1 MPETTIAP
9 TEAKSR
15 EQHEALVAAN
25 KKLIDD
31 TTSSWKDVKF
41 TSLKVK
47 AKGIDNVVNIKTV
60 KRGRRDGQT
69 EVR

>member
-1 MPETTIAP
+1 MTETKTAP

-15 EQHEALVAAN
+15 EQHVARVEAN
-25 KKLIDD
+25 KKLIDE
-31 TTSSWKDVKF
+31 TTS
-41 TSLKVK
+41 KVK
-47 AKGIDNVVNIKTV
+47 AKGIDKVVNIKTV

>member
-1 MPETTIAP
+1 MPETKIAP

-25 KKLIDD
+25 KKLIDE
-31 TTSSWKDVKF
+31 TTSR
-41 TSLKVK
+41 VK
-47 AKGIDNVVNIKTV
+47 AEGIDNVVNIKTV
-60 KRGRRDGQT
+60 KRERRDGQT

>member
-1 MPETTIAP
+1 MPETKIAP

-25 KKLIDD
+25 KKLIDE
-31 TTSSWKDVKF
+31 TTS
-41 TSLKVK
+41 KVK
-47 AKGIDNVVNIKTV
+47 AEGIDNVVNVKTV

>member
-1 MPETTIAP
+1 MPETKIAP

-25 KKLIDD
+25 KKLIDE
-31 TTSSWKDVKF
+31 TTS
-41 TSLKVK
+41 KVK
-47 AKGIDNVVNIKTV
+47 VKGIDNVVNIKTV